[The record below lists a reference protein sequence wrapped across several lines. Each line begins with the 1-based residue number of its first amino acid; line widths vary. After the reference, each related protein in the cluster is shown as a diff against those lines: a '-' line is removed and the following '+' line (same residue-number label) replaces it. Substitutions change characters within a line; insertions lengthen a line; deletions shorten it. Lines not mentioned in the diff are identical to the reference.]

1 MVPPYVI
8 EVDKFG
14 SVAAI
19 QRADVGRQSRPPR
32 TSFCWQLS
40 RWIENVRS
48 VYQDAGAERVNIE
61 YVSR

>member
-1 MVPPYVI
+1 L
-8 EVDKFG
+8 G

-19 QRADVGRQSRPPR
+19 QRADVAAKADPR
-32 TSFCWQLS
+32 IIRAQLS

-61 YVSR
+61 YVYTMMRRN